1 MNTITLWAHR
11 IFPNANCRSSTGI
24 SIPKVILLLSIVLAS
39 STSCEKKLEPEPKLI
54 KPRVLLISNSGDQYD
69 FTRFAK
75 DGLIETG
82 LFTEADIDILENPE
96 TILLSELELYGA
108 TLVWTNESFHDPQN
122 IGDLLK
128 NYVDEGGGLV
138 LATYSLSNFLP
149 RLNGGIIE
157 ENYSPFSP
165 GDKKLVP
172 GLIDL
177 GSLPNPNHPIFNN
190 IVYNPTYWS
199 NQNYSDPLL
208 NNGGTILAVD
218 TEGNKVVAEN
228 PNGKVIYIE
237 IFPGIL
243 ENPDTNGSSRLMF
256 ANSLYY
262 VFNK

>member
-1 MNTITLWAHR
+1 MKRLLV
-11 IFPNANCRSSTGI
+11 I
-24 SIPKVILLLSIVLAS
+24 SLCLLLGFLAS
-39 STSCEKKLEPEPKLI
+39 CVGDDDESLKQTELLKPK
-54 KPRVLLISNSGDQYD
+54 VLLISNSGDQYD

-96 TILLSELELYGA
+96 TILLSELEPYGA
-108 TLVWTNESFHDPQN
+108 TLVWTNESFQDLQN
-122 IGDLLK
+122 IGDILK
-128 NYVDEGGGLV
+128 KYVDGGGGVV

-149 RLNGGIIE
+149 RLNGGIME

-208 NNGGTILAVD
+208 NNGGTLLAMD

-228 PNGKVIYIE
+228 LNGKVIYIE

-256 ANSLYY
+256 ANSIYY